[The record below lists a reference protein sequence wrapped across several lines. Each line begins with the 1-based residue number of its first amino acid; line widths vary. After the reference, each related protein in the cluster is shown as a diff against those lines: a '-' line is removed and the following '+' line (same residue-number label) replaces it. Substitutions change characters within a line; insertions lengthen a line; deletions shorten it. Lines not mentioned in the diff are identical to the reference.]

1 MNILFTL
8 YSKFRT
14 WNKARVKKN
23 KQPLNRENAYALS
36 SIGKKEGHYSDVTKE
51 HQEYVMRQIKNT
63 ASLGKTYTLIEHPTY
78 ATPLDKEAIVEFV
91 AELGYSICFIN
102 GDVILLS
109 WKYSPNDFQ
118 MKTIK

>member
-1 MNILFTL
+1 MNTLFTL

-14 WNKARVKKN
+14 WNKARVEHS

-36 SIGKKEGHYSDVTKE
+36 SIGKKEGTYSDITKE
-51 HQEYVMRQIKNT
+51 YQEYTLKMIESAAKLGDNYLLIK
-63 ASLGKTYTLIEHPTY
+63 HPSY
-78 ATPLDKEAIVEFV
+78 ATPLDKEAIVDFV

-102 GDVILLS
+102 GDVILIS

-118 MKTIK
+118 MKAIK